1 MWGGIY
7 AVLFSI
13 ASITSAENPV
23 RNGFPKIITQPYEKI
38 TFSKVEFQ
46 DKIVGSELQY
56 TNYLDRKYGPIQPGY
71 SMSITDE
78 GGLWLGSGFIKK
90 VNLTRGFK
98 LNFDFFPGI
107 YIQNNEVDLGGW
119 LMFRSG
125 IELEFEF
132 GTLWNISIAYDH
144 RSSGDIWK
152 YNPGLETIKLSLS
165 KNIF

>member
-13 ASITSAENPV
+13 ATITSAENPI
-23 RNGFPKIITQPYEKI
+23 RNGFPSAFTDPYEKI
-38 TFSKVEFQ
+38 AFSMVEFQ
-46 DKIVGSELQY
+46 DKIIGSELQY
-56 TNYLDRKYGPIQPGY
+56 SYYLNRKYGPVQPGY
-71 SMSITDE
+71 SVSITDE
-78 GGLWLGSGFIKK
+78 GGSWFGYGFIRK
-90 VNLTRGFK
+90 VNLSDDFN

-125 IELEFEF
+125 IELEYKF
-132 GTLWNISIAYDH
+132 GSLWNISIAYDH